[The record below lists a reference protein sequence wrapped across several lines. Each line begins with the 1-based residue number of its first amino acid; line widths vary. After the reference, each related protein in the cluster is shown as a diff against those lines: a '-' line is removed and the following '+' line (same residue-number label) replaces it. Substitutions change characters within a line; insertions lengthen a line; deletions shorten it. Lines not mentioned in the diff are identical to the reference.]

1 VVINF
6 LFTAARDIIQLL
18 SMLIM
23 VRILKPEDY
32 GVLSL
37 VMGIFGTITIFAHQ
51 NFIAYT
57 LQVKD
62 ESEVR
67 YQNHFTMGGFIQV
80 SMFILANIIA
90 LSMNY
95 WSEYENISVYI
106 HILSLTYLIEW
117 PSELLNKIY
126 ERKMQWKRRRI
137 LHMYGILFSSLLG
150 VLMAFLGFGP
160 YSLIVPVLFEWLPI
174 VYELFVKR
182 GWRPT
187 WELDWVAYQPAIKFG
202 MKRMASMSALQARL
216 LFEPLIIASTLGL
229 SALGIYAK
237 SVGLS
242 QLFTYRIANIVMY
255 TVYPGLAQYDEGGS
269 QHNRANAIILKA
281 IGLII
286 IPIGYCLAYFSLQI
300 VQIMYGSQWTEVSE
314 YLPLLSVI
322 SICTAYIYLMSM
334 FIMSAKK
341 EKITMYIDIIQML
354 ATLIVL
360 KITIDQGLFAF
371 LEASIILSLM
381 VFIMVSILTIKYKL
395 ITLEVL
401 MKSLLPPIL
410 CGGVAILVVD
420 KVFYSEANLIYMTFQ
435 MIMFSIIFLILLRV
449 FFLKYML
456 ELIGYA
462 RFSKTSIV
470 YKALLLKR
478 GLV

>member
-1 VVINF
+1 VVVNF
-6 LFTAARDIIQLL
+6 LFTAARDVIQLI

-23 VRILKPEDY
+23 VRILEPKDY
-32 GVLSL
+32 GILSL

-95 WSEYENISVYI
+95 WSEYENISVYV

-126 ERKMQWKRRRI
+126 ERKMQWERRRI

-150 VLMAFLGFGP
+150 VLMALLGFGP

-187 WELDWVAYQPAIKFG
+187 WEFDWAAYQPAIHFG
-202 MKRMASMSALQARL
+202 MKRMASMSALKARL
-216 LFEPLIIASTLGL
+216 LFEPLIIVSTLGL
-229 SALGIYAK
+229 GALGIYAK

-242 QLFTYRIANIVMY
+242 QMFTYRIANIVMY
-255 TVYPGLAQYDEGGS
+255 TVYPRLTQYDEGGG
-269 QHNRANAIILKA
+269 QHIRANGIILKV
-281 IGLII
+281 IGMII

-300 VQIMYGSQWTEVSE
+300 VQIMYGSQWTEVSK

-360 KITIDQGLFAF
+360 KITIDQGLLAF
-371 LEASIILSLM
+371 LEASVILSLIG
-381 VFIMVSILTIKYKL
+381 FIIVSILTIKYKV
-395 ITLEVL
+395 ITLKVL

-420 KVFYSEANLIYMTFQ
+420 KAFSSEVNLIYMAFQ
-435 MIMFSIIFLILLRV
+435 MIIFSIVFLILLRV
-449 FFLKYML
+449 VFLKYLL
-456 ELIGYA
+456 ELIGCLELHKN
-462 RFSKTSIV
+462 SV
-470 YKALLLKR
+470 VCKALFLKR
-478 GLV
+478 V